1 MVCKGY
7 CKEERKGFMTAPFS
21 IVFFFCLF
29 VCFRFLLNNPFC
41 TEVASMLCNEYI

>member
-21 IVFFFCLF
+21 IVFFCFVCLF
-29 VCFRFLLNNPFC
+29 VFVFC
-41 TEVASMLCNEYI
+41 